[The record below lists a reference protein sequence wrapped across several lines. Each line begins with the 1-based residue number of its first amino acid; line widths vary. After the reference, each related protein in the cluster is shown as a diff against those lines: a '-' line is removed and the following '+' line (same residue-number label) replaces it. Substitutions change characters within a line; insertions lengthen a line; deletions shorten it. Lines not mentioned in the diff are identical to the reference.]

1 MRPDLKKGQMVAKEI
16 PGKLVI
22 ILKSKSF
29 SLMENTTRATSS
41 TIAETD
47 KEFITMQTETT
58 TMVSGKVIKGL
69 AEAVSSRKMVLS

>member
-1 MRPDLKKGQMVAKEI
+1 MRPDLKKGQMVAQEL

-22 ILKSKSF
+22 IPKSRSF

-41 TIAETD
+41 TIAEMD
-47 KEFITMQTETT
+47 KEFTTMQTETT
-58 TMVSGKVIKGL
+58 MMVSGKVIKGL

>member
-1 MRPDLKKGQMVAKEI
+1 MRPDLKKGQMVVQEL

-22 ILKSKSF
+22 IPKSRSF

-41 TIAETD
+41 TIAEMD
-47 KEFITMQTETT
+47 KEFTIMQTETI